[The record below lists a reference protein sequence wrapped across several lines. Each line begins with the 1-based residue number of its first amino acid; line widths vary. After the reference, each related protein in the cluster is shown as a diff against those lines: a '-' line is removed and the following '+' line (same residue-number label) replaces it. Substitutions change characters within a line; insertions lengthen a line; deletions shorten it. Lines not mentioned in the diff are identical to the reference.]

1 VAATAACTTAA
12 CTIDSTVGESS
23 SGWSGTSPAEGRPDC
38 SFKGGTPGFVRVT
51 APAELAFPDYDG
63 NGTFRSLGNPWS
75 IQMSACCA
83 IGCKTFADDDGAVER
98 LRYPVFVIGWARIQ
112 RLSTV

>member
-1 VAATAACTTAA
+1 VTATAACR
-12 CTIDSTVGESS
+12 IDSTVGESS
-23 SGWSGTSPAEGRPDC
+23 SGWSRTSPAEGRPDC

-51 APAELAFPDYDG
+51 APAELAFPDCDG
-63 NGTFRSLGNPWS
+63 NGMFRSLGNPWS

-83 IGCKTFADDDGAVER
+83 IGCRRNLFPDDAGAVER